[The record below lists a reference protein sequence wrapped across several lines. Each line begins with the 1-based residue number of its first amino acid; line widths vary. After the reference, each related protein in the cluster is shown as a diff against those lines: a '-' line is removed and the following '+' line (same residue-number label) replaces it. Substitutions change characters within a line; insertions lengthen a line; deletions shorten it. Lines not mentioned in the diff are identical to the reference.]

1 MKKLVK
7 VAAGLVVSAFFV
19 WLTLHK
25 KSHEELVAIKDASLA
40 VEPRFILG
48 YFLVLTGVHFTRTY
62 RWGILV
68 EPLDPDIGF
77 KRLNAVSAVGFMLLI
92 TLPFRLG
99 EVARP
104 ALLADKKKI
113 TISNSMA
120 SIVVE
125 RVVDGLTMT
134 VLLLVTLLFVHST
147 SPELTRVRLG
157 GWAFFSAFGGGGLF
171 LVFAAWKHDLAVKF
185 VHAVGDKVSPKL
197 AAKGVALID
206 SFITGL
212 KAVPS
217 VGKIVLFV
225 VLTFFYWGLN
235 GAGLYLLARGFNLQ
249 LSWLGAYTTL
259 AVLTVG
265 VMIPAGPGM
274 AGIFQYFTE
283 LGLRLFLPLA
293 VVNVA
298 GSAFSN
304 VVWVMQFGQQVLFGL
319 VFMGLGHISPG
330 QALHAGDDVGKPEQ
344 PSDEGA
350 ARIATGVSPQ

>member
-1 MKKLVK
+1 MSKFLK
-7 VAAGLVVSAFFV
+7 ASAGLLVSAFFV

-25 KSHEELVAIKDASLA
+25 KSHEELVAIWDAIVGVPKLSL
-40 VEPRFILG
+40 LL
-48 YFLVLTGVHFTRTY
+48 YFLCLAGVHLTRTV

-113 TISNSMA
+113 TISNSLA

-134 VLLLVTLLFVHST
+134 VLLLVTLLFVHSD
-147 SPELTRVRLG
+147 SPDLARVRIG
-157 GWAFFSAFGGGGLF
+157 GWAFFSAFGGGGAF
-171 LVFAAWKHDLAVKF
+171 LLFAAWKPKIATGI
-185 VHAVGDKVSPKL
+185 VHAIGDRISPKL
-197 AAKGVALID
+197 TLKAVALID
-206 SFITGL
+206 AFIAGL

-217 VGKIVLFV
+217 AGKIVLFV
-225 VLTFFYWGLN
+225 ALTVFYWGLN
-235 GAGLYLLARGFNLQ
+235 GFGLYVLAHGFNLQ
-249 LSWLGAYTTL
+249 LDVLGAYTTL

-283 LGLRLFLPLA
+283 LGLKLFLPLS
-293 VVNVA
+293 VVAVA

-304 VVWVMQFGQQVLFGL
+304 VVWGMQFGQQVLFGL
-319 VFMGLGHISPG
+319 IFMALGHITPS
-330 QALHAGDDVGKPEQ
+330 QALHAGDDDAGSPPAVSTEM
-344 PSDEGA
+344 
-350 ARIATGVSPQ
+350 SPQ